1 MTQNIYDDEDFF
13 REYSRLPRSVAGLDA
28 APEWPALRAL
38 LPDLDGLTVVDLG
51 CGFGWFCRWVRE
63 QGAASVLGIDAS
75 ENMLARAIAATGDP
89 AMTYTRADME
99 WLELPPASFDL
110 AYSSLALHYVDR
122 LQFTC
127 TALCRGAG
135 STDFGC
141 VPVARGGGATLMPS
155 LRTQPAGLV
164 KQINPPPR

>member
-13 REYSRLPRSVAGLDA
+13 REYSLLPRSVAGLDA

-63 QGAASVLGIDAS
+63 QGAASVLGIDTS
-75 ENMLARAIAATGDP
+75 EKMLARAIAATGDP

-99 WLELPPASFDL
+99 WLELPF
-110 AYSSLALHYVDR
+110 AL
-122 LQFTC
+122 
-127 TALCRGAG
+127 
-135 STDFGC
+135 
-141 VPVARGGGATLMPS
+141 VARWCSGSKVETAGGVFQVREDEPTP
-155 LRTQPAGLV
+155 RVPAGLHRT
-164 KQINPPPR
+164 P